1 MPPVTTEQGV
11 VQATRV
17 ADYVFTSPK
26 PWKTF
31 PVLFVMSLVLG
42 ALAWPVRD
50 WAGWLSVSLGLFFVP
65 SAAAAA
71 LAVPLARGLGGIIY
85 MRRSTLLALISLIV
99 LAPVLLAWRLIIGP
113 FFDGRGSDIL
123 LFGWALVMWLW
134 HLVLLSTSHAS
145 HARSLPV
152 ALVMPV
158 TGVAIMAVW
167 APLGPF
173 GLREVMLACGFFAVF
188 LLSAA
193 AFRTMAESPLRRNF
207 RASGMELV
215 RNMLSQ
221 WTEGGDAGKKEME
234 SFFSTFSVDFSADV
248 GILAFRSGERLRAL
262 WLVPSVHPGPF
273 GTLGGSDLPA
283 KLRKELDG
291 GIENLMVFHGAATH
305 DQNPASDGDVQR
317 IAAAVAD
324 GVKGLAYSSDAGPFV
339 RYRGERVAVCA
350 QPLGRSILAVHT
362 SAPDPTD
369 DVDHAVGKMVEGTF
383 ERRGFKPAIFV
394 DAHNCLERGGG
405 AVHSGS
411 FEASELLKNAQEAA
425 ASARAVSKGLRAGFA
440 SVAGFSKDKDG
451 IGAQGI
457 QVAVLEAGGKK
468 AAYILFDGNNM
479 VKGLREKVLEAVK
492 GSVDEAEVFTTDN
505 HCVHATMGGYNPV
518 GAKYSPDELAR
529 KAKGAVEYALAHME
543 DVEVG
548 ASSVSAKIKVFGP
561 GNTARLT
568 TAINSTVAVL
578 KTAVALCLLGAF
590 LGAFALFY
598 FVNLVG

>member
-1 MPPVTTEQGV
+1 MAAVTTEQGV

-31 PVLFVMSLVLG
+31 PVLFVLSLVLG
-42 ALAWPVRD
+42 AIVGPVWD
-50 WAGWLSVSLGLFFVP
+50 WQRWLTVSLGLFFVP
-65 SAAAAA
+65 SALAAL
-71 LAVPLARGLGGIIY
+71 LAVPLARGMGGIIY
-85 MRRSTLLALISLIV
+85 MRRSTLLALLSLIV
-99 LAPVLLAWRLIIGP
+99 LAPLLLVWRLIIGP
-113 FFDGRGSDIL
+113 FFAGRVTDII

-158 TGVAIMAVW
+158 SGVAMMAVL

-173 GLREVMLACGFFAVF
+173 GLREVVLACGFLAVF

-193 AFRTMAESPLRRNF
+193 AFRKMAESPLRRNF
-207 RASGMELV
+207 KASGMELV
-215 RNMLSQ
+215 RNMLSH

-234 SFFSTFSVDFSADV
+234 EFFSTFSVDFSADI
-248 GILAFRSGERLRAL
+248 GILAFRSGERIRGL

-273 GTLGGSDLPA
+273 GTLGGSDLPG
-283 KLRKELDG
+283 KLRKELPG
-291 GIENLMVFHGAATH
+291 EIENLMVFHGAATH
-305 DQNPASDGDVQR
+305 DQNPASDGDVQA
-317 IAAAVAD
+317 IAAAVREGVD
-324 GVKGLAYSSDAGPFV
+324 GLSFCTDAGPLV
-339 RYRGERVAVCA
+339 RFRGERVAVCA
-350 QPLGRSILAVHT
+350 QPLGRALVAVHT

-369 DVDHAVGKMVEGTF
+369 DIDHAVGKMVEGIF
-383 ERRGFKPAIFV
+383 ERQDYTPAIFI

-411 FEASELLKNAQEAA
+411 FEAGELLRRAQEAA
-425 ASARAVSKGLRAGFA
+425 ASAPAVSHGLRAGFA
-440 SVAGFSKDKDG
+440 SVAGFSKEKDG

-457 QVAVLEAGGKK
+457 QVAVIEAGGKK

-492 GSVDEAEVFTTDN
+492 GMVDEAEVFTTDN

-529 KAKGAVEYALAHME
+529 KTKGAVDYALAHME
-543 DVEVG
+543 YVEVG
-548 ASSVSAKIKVFGP
+548 AASVSAKIHVFGP

-568 TAINSTVAVL
+568 TAINSTVAIL
-578 KTAVALCLLGAF
+578 RTAVTLCLLGAF

-598 FVNLVG
+598 FVNLMG

>member
-1 MPPVTTEQGV
+1 MAAVTTEQGV
-11 VQATRV
+11 AQATRV

-26 PWKTF
+26 PWRTF
-31 PVLFVMSLVLG
+31 PVLILLSLVLG
-42 ALAWPVRD
+42 AIWGPVWDSQR
-50 WAGWLSVSLGLFFVP
+50 WLSVSLGLFFVP
-65 SAAAAA
+65 SAVAAV

-99 LAPVLLAWRLIIGP
+99 MAPLLLVWRFIIGP
-113 FFDGRGSDIL
+113 FFAGRASDIL
-123 LFGWALVMWLW
+123 LLGWALVLWLW
-134 HLVLLSTSHAS
+134 HLVLVSTSHAS

-152 ALVMPV
+152 ALVMPAAGIV
-158 TGVAIMAVW
+158 MAAVML
-167 APLGPF
+167 PPF
-173 GLREVMLACGFFAVF
+173 GLREVLLAAGFCAVF

-193 AFRTMAESPLRRNF
+193 AFKLMAESPLRRNF

-215 RNMLSQ
+215 RNMLSH
-221 WTEGGDAGKKEME
+221 WTEGGDAGKIEME

-248 GILAFRSGERLRAL
+248 GILAFRSGDRIRGL

-283 KLRKELDG
+283 KLRKELDS

-317 IAAAVAD
+317 IAAAVND
-324 GVKGLAYSSDAGPFV
+324 GVKGLTYSSEAGPFV

-350 QPLGRSILAVHT
+350 QPLGKSILAVHT

-369 DVDHAVGKMVEGTF
+369 DIDHAVGKMVEGTF
-383 ERRGFKPAIFV
+383 VRRDYKPALFV

-411 FEASELLKNAQEAA
+411 FEAGELLRKAEEAA
-425 ASARAVSKGLRAGFA
+425 SSAPAISRGLRAGFA
-440 SVAGFSKDKDG
+440 STAGFSKERDG

-492 GSVDEAEVFTTDN
+492 GTVDEAEVFTTDN

-518 GAKYSPDELAR
+518 GAKYSQEELAR
-529 KAKGAVEYALAHME
+529 KTKKAVEYALAHME

-568 TAINSTVAVL
+568 TAINSTVAIL
-578 KTAVALCLLGAF
+578 RTAVILCLLGAF

-598 FVNLVG
+598 FVNMLA